1 MLVSMLR
8 SEGLLARF
16 RLSTVDIPARA
27 VLGFTIPLLTSD
39 LVYVAMHMSDIVLLG
54 YFGGTEDVAA
64 FRAVWPAAHMNML
77 VMSSFALLF
86 TPLAARMFAR
96 KDEQGIDELYWQTA
110 IWIAVFSFPVFALT
124 FSLSEPVTV
133 GLFGARYEESATI
146 LALLS
151 LGYYF
156 NAALGF
162 NGLTLKV
169 YGRLKYIV
177 SINIFVAVVNV
188 AANLALIPR
197 YGALGAAIGTTGT
210 LLLHNVLKQAGLLLG
225 TGVRLWRRRD
235 AAVYAAIVLAAG
247 ALFAVQL
254 TLSPPLLVGLA
265 LVALASVGVLAAGRH
280 SLRAA
285 ETFPE
290 LRRFRL
296 ARLLLPK

>member
-1 MLVSMLR
+1 
-8 SEGLLARF
+8 
-16 RLSTVDIPARA
+16 
-27 VLGFTIPLLTSD
+27 
-39 LVYVAMHMSDIVLLG
+39 
-54 YFGGTEDVAA
+54 
-64 FRAVWPAAHMNML
+64 
-77 VMSSFALLF
+77 MSSFALLF

-96 KDEQGIDELYWQTA
+96 KDEEGINELYWQTA

-124 FSLSEPVTV
+124 FSLAEPVTV

-146 LALLS
+146 LALLA

-177 SINIFVAVVNV
+177 SINVFVALVNV
-188 AANLALIPR
+188 AVAFVLIPR
-197 YGALGAAIGTTGT
+197 YGAYGAAFATAGT
-210 LLLHNVLKQAGLLLG
+210 LILHNFLKQGGLLLG

-235 AAVYAAIVLAAG
+235 AAVYAAIALTAA
-247 ALFAVQL
+247 ALFVVQL
-254 TLSPPLLVGLA
+254 TLSPPLPVGLA
-265 LVALASVGVLAAGRH
+265 LVALATVVVFAAGRR
-280 SLRAA
+280 SLRAG

-296 ARLLLPK
+296 ARLLMPD